1 MKTRI
6 ALTAVIILLAFFA
19 KFVWNTVESPTIGA
33 IDAQQ
38 ASDTTQ
44 SYVNAKLMRENVVDN
59 IIFFVPVF
67 VIAGIW
73 LVPSRKPKQPAV

>member
-6 ALTAVIILLAFFA
+6 ALTAIVILLAFSA

-33 IDAQQ
+33 IDAAQ
-38 ASDTTQ
+38 ANDTTQ
-44 SYVNAKLMRENVVDN
+44 SYVNAKLMRENVIDN
-59 IIFFVPVF
+59 IIFFVPII
-67 VIAGIW
+67 VITGIW